1 MGARWFAFIVWAR
14 AAAAG
19 VFWGLKVFVRPAAA
33 PPHAVVA
40 VNALPQ
46 ADVARVLGVPSTA
59 EEDGEMDAVAAA
71 PGDGRFV
78 LVGVVAARGAP
89 SARDGLAL
97 IAVDGKPPRAYRV
110 GAIVDG
116 DQVVQSVEQ
125 RAVQLG
131 PRGGPARIA
140 LELPVRPPP
149 ATGVPGAVTM
159 PPASPM
165 PPGGML
171 PPATGLRPMP
181 VRPGM
186 AMPPQAPAPGNEDDT
201 DDVDA
206 TEPSGGGG
214 GPGTVAR

>member
-1 MGARWFAFIVWAR
+1 MGARWFAFIVWAL

-40 VNALPQ
+40 VNALPT
-46 ADVARVLGVPSTA
+46 ADVTRVLGVPGTPA
-59 EEDGEMDAVAAA
+59 EDEGTDAGAASA
-71 PGDGRFV
+71 GDGRFV

-89 SARDGLAL
+89 SARDGVAL

-125 RAVQLG
+125 RSVQLG

-149 ATGVPGAVTM
+149 ATGVPGAV
-159 PPASPM
+159 PM
-165 PPGGML
+165 PPGAML
-171 PPATGLRPMP
+171 PPSTGMRPMP
-181 VRPGM
+181 ARPGM
-186 AMPPQAPAPGNEDDT
+186 AVPPQAPAPGNEDDT

-214 GPGTVAR
+214 GQGTVAR

>member
-1 MGARWFAFIVWAR
+1 MGARWFAFFVWAL

-19 VFWGLKVFVRPAAA
+19 VFWGLKVFVRPAAP

-40 VNALPQ
+40 ANALPT
-46 ADVARVLGVPSTA
+46 ADLTRVLGVPSTPA
-59 EEDGEMDAVAAA
+59 GDDEEDAEAAV

-89 SARDGLAL
+89 SARDGVAL

-110 GAIVDG
+110 GAVVDG

-149 ATGVPGAVTM
+149 ATGVPGAVAM

-165 PPGGML
+165 PPGAML
-171 PPATGLRPMP
+171 PPAPGMRPMP

-186 AMPPQAPAPGNEDDT
+186 TLPPQAPVPDIEEDAG
-201 DDVDA
+201 DVDA
-206 TEPSGGGG
+206 VEPSGGGG
-214 GPGTVAR
+214 GPGALTR